1 MAQLNVGFVGVGRMG
16 GPMCR
21 RLIEAGNS
29 LTIFDKSD
37 AAMRPLEALGAKR
50 VGSPAALGP
59 DGVIEGSRVKIFIDV
74 STTGSTYAKRVAEG
88 LKAKNIVA
96 VDAPVSGGVA
106 GAEKGTLGVM
116 VFWHDATVAT
126 NKPI

>member
-1 MAQLNVGFVGVGRMG
+1 MAQHNVGFVGVGRMG

-50 VGSPAALGP
+50 VDSPAAVASAAEIVLASLPTPPIVQAAALGLQRRHRRQQ
-59 DGVIEGSRVKIFIDV
+59 GQN
-74 STTGSTYAKRVAEG
+74 
-88 LKAKNIVA
+88 L
-96 VDAPVSGGVA
+96 
-106 GAEKGTLGVM
+106 
-116 VFWHDATVAT
+116 H
-126 NKPI
+126 

>member
-1 MAQLNVGFVGVGRMG
+1 MG

-50 VGSPAALGP
+50 VDSPAAVASAAEIVLASLPTPPIVQAAALGP
-59 DGVIEGSRVKIFIDV
+59 SGVIEGSRVKIFIDV

-88 LKAKNIVA
+88 LKAKEHRGRGCARQRRRRRRGERNACGNGLVR
-96 VDAPVSGGVA
+96 
-106 GAEKGTLGVM
+106 
-116 VFWHDATVAT
+116 
-126 NKPI
+126 